1 MPNFQVNA
9 SGNPKQEPS
18 LAVNLLDA
26 NIMIATATDF
36 TLGPPLTGVYRSQ
49 DAGVNWTNS
58 FLPLPPGFTG
68 AEAAFAAYGFPNL
81 FLIVAHVFPGN
92 SSGTIAAYRSTDNG
106 LSFSAPIIVNPG
118 YGTFINNDWTKVFF
132 DNSQSSPFLGNAY
145 VTYNRQYNVDSGGF
159 SVAAFQRSLDG
170 GVTWEA
176 PLVLSDV
183 RRDTERA
190 DIGIDLQ
197 GGLHFGWIDTSSA
210 QPAFF
215 VRRSLDGGATFGS
228 PIPVSDVTLVPD
240 VLPVPGYAFRVLN
253 FSNVMADT
261 ALVSPGRGNIY
272 AVWQDNRQ
280 GYADVYLSRSVDRGL
295 TWNTPI
301 PITDSPAGAQNF
313 FPAITVSPKTG
324 TITVI
329 YYTNRLNGFDL
340 DVYAAQSRDGG
351 STFTNI
357 RVTTTSF
364 NPNGDSPVPTP
375 LIGDYI
381 DVDTVPPENFY
392 AVWTDTRTGSQVTW
406 GGF

>member
-92 SSGTIAAYRSTDNG
+92 SSGTIAVYRSTDNG

-118 YGTFINNDWTKVFF
+118 YGTFINDDWTKVFY
-132 DNSQSSPFLGNAY
+132 DNSQSSPYLGSAY
-145 VTYNRQYNVDSGGF
+145 VTYNRQYNVDAGGF
-159 SVAAFQRSLDG
+159 SVATFQRSLDG
-170 GVTWEA
+170 GITWEA
-176 PLVLSDV
+176 PLILSNV
-183 RRDTERA
+183 MRNTERP
-190 DIGIDLQ
+190 DVGIGLQ
-197 GGLHFGWIDTSSA
+197 GDLYFAWIDTTT
-210 QPAFF
+210 PAACYI
-215 VRRSLDGGATFGS
+215 RRSLDGGESFGP
-228 PIPVSDVTLVPD
+228 PILVSGVSVVPL
-240 VLPVPGYAFRVLN
+240 VLPVPGYAFRVLTC
-253 FSNVMADT
+253 SNIMADT

-272 AVWQDNRQ
+272 AVWQDFRQ
-280 GYADVYLSRSVDRGL
+280 GYADVFLSRSLDQGL
-295 TWNTPI
+295 TWSAPV
-301 PITDSPAGAQNF
+301 PITASPAGAQNF

-351 STFTNI
+351 STFTNL

-364 NPNGDSPVPTP
+364 NPNGDDPIPTP

-381 DVDTVPPENFY
+381 DVDTVPPDNFY
-392 AVWTDTRTGSQVTW
+392 AVWTDTRTGSQTTW

>member
-36 TLGPPLTGVYRSQ
+36 SLGPPLTGVYRSQ

-81 FLIVAHVFPGN
+81 FLIVAHVFPGD

-132 DNSQSSPFLGNAY
+132 DNSQSSPFVGNAY
-145 VTYNRQYNVDSGGF
+145 VTYNRQYNVDAGGF
-159 SVAAFQRSLDG
+159 SVATFQRSLDG
-170 GVTWEA
+170 GMTWDA
-176 PLVLSDV
+176 PLILSNTM
-183 RRDTERA
+183 RNTERP
-190 DIGIDLQ
+190 DVGIGLQ
-197 GGLHFGWIDTSSA
+197 GDLYFAWIDTTTPTA
-210 QPAFF
+210 YY
-215 VRRSLDGGATFGS
+215 VRRSRDGGQTFEPS
-228 PIPVSDVTLVPD
+228 ILVSAVSVVPL
-240 VLPVPGYAFRVLN
+240 VLPVPGYEFRVLTC
-253 FSNVMADT
+253 SNIVADT
-261 ALVSPGRGNIY
+261 ALLSPGRGNIY
-272 AVWQDNRQ
+272 AVWQDYRQ
-280 GYADVYLSRSVDRGL
+280 GYADVFLSRSQDQGL
-295 TWNTPI
+295 TWSPPI
-301 PITDSPAGAQNF
+301 PITASPAGAQNF

-324 TITVI
+324 TITVV

-351 STFTNI
+351 STFVNF

-364 NPNGDSPVPTP
+364 NPNGDSPIPTP

-381 DVDTVPPENFY
+381 DVGTVVPDNFY
-392 AVWTDTRTGSQVTW
+392 AVWTDTRTGSQTTW